1 MSIRTLVSST
11 RLFGHGILAAL
22 IVGSSPAAN
31 AIPTATSF
39 ADTPGCDVLSGPPSL
54 DELGL
59 PATGFPAGEQ
69 ISATDGLVSN
79 PVCLAT
85 KIFGQ
90 ADTEVRMINLN
101 SVSFTDVWYVA
112 EPATGLTNDDGT
124 INGMHAFKIDTV
136 GANTPLINESINANG
151 VFEPGEIWTFV
162 IQDYTNSAGLPAS
175 AFTEIGVPSF
185 GPNSSGSIVG
195 NPVPEPGTATL
206 VAAGLVGLA
215 LYRGARRTH

>member
-1 MSIRTLVSST
+1 MANGERE
-11 RLFGHGILAAL
+11 
-22 IVGSSPAAN
+22 VGVDA
-31 AIPTATSF
+31 
-39 ADTPGCDVLSGPPSL
+39 
-54 DELGL
+54 
-59 PATGFPAGEQ
+59 PAGGFVQ
-69 ISATDGLVSN
+69 LLTPDGERVDS
-79 PVCLAT
+79 VT
-85 KIFGQ
+85 T
-90 ADTEVRMINLN
+90 ADGTTY

-124 INGMHAFKIDTV
+124 INGMHAFKIDTA
-136 GANTPLINESINANG
+136 GANAPLISESINANG
-151 VFEPGEIWTFV
+151 VFEPSEVWTFI